1 MNQLDRYVS
10 PQLLNAIRATYSD
23 LPYHNF
29 NHALSVTNRT
39 MRNSHFKLSPSL
51 WQHALVLA
59 ALLHDADH
67 QGSLAE
73 GDDWVNINRAL
84 SIAKRILHQ
93 FKAEFGTSYPFLIQA
108 VPCLIEVTNSNV
120 DYLPRFLIKTA
131 EQRRALNIIRD
142 ADMGQTLMGTSI
154 WRDALSEELGIPI
167 TLESTLEWVENQEF
181 YTPSGKRQVADF
193 KAMVKDYLYGNGTRP
208 VKFNW

>member
-29 NHALSVTNRT
+29 NHALSVTDRA
-39 MRNSHFKLSPSL
+39 MRNSHFKLLPSL

-131 EQRRALNIIRD
+131 EQRHALNIIRD

-193 KAMVKDYLYGNGTRP
+193 KAMVKDYLNGNGTRP
-208 VKFNW
+208 VKFN